1 MSQPSEKSRVSKAT
15 VRIIAGQWR
24 GRRLP
29 VLDADG
35 LRPTKDAVRETAF
48 NWLAPDLHGAK
59 CLDLFAGTG
68 AMGLECAS
76 RYARQV
82 TLVEKAP
89 KVAKHLQSVV
99 NSLPNAD
106 GVDVIQQCALTFL
119 HCHPN
124 IHADIIFIDPPF
136 EHVDINDVL
145 DALFALELNDE
156 AQVYIE
162 QDAQCGLPELP
173 DGWHYR
179 REKRSGQVVYG
190 VACKL

>member
-1 MSQPSEKSRVSKAT
+1 MKKRVKTVSNT
-15 VRIIAGQWR
+15 VRLIAGQWR

-48 NWLAPDLHGAK
+48 NWLAPYLHSAR

-76 RYARQV
+76 RYASQV

-99 NSLPNAD
+99 DSLPDAD
-106 GVDVIQQCALTFL
+106 GVDVVQQCALDFL
-119 HCHPN
+119 RVNGAHLN
-124 IHADIIFIDPPF
+124 ADILFIDPPF
-136 EHVDINDVL
+136 EHVDVNGVL
-145 DALFALELNDE
+145 DALFALELNDDV
-156 AQVYIE
+156 QIYIE
-162 QDAQCGLPELP
+162 QDAQRGLPKLP
-173 DGWHYR
+173 ADWHYR

-190 VACKL
+190 VARRV

>member
-1 MSQPSEKSRVSKAT
+1 MGKTT

-48 NWLAPDLHGAK
+48 NWLAPYLNGAT

-76 RYARQV
+76 RYASHV

-89 KVAKHLQSVV
+89 KVANHLQNVIDA
-99 NSLPNAD
+99 LPDAN
-106 GVDVIQQCALTFL
+106 GVEVIQQCALDFL
-119 HCHPN
+119 RVSN
-124 IHADIIFIDPPF
+124 ANLTADIIFIDPPF
-136 EHVDINDVL
+136 EYVDINNVL
-145 DALFALELNDE
+145 DALFALELNEDV
-156 AQVYIE
+156 QIYIE
-162 QDAQCGLPELP
+162 QDAQRGLPELP
-173 DGWHYR
+173 NGWHYR

-190 VACKL
+190 VGCRV